1 MGLSIDC
8 LDKDLLVLV
17 LQWVQQLTREV
28 DANEVDAHVLCFR
41 AVSKLW
47 RSTVAEPNA
56 LLNTFSQKERAKR
69 IFLRDD
75 PLHALMWAR
84 VLGHG
89 CTDLSVYCSKNAA
102 LIPARTQTR
111 AIRLDDSLARACLVR
126 CVNLKSLTITSN
138 LQLSPAR
145 MLNLLNGAVPQ
156 LTSLK
161 ITPYSDTVSSDTVS
175 VDKSFCLQLATI
187 FPRLECFQCTVRA
200 PNQEYEY
207 EFEHLPISWYE
218 AFPNLTHIRDV
229 GLTAIQDILTT
240 LTQCPRL
247 RHLDNLALKDES
259 FQFEDHNCSVL
270 GQIQKVGMDDTSSPM
285 NIASTFLQRCH
296 NLTDLS
302 LWNMVPEGGSIGQ
315 LIRTL
320 ASTSKLTSLDLGGYD
335 NESFGDMDIIL
346 ICEAQPSLT
355 SLDVNGSDNITDAA
369 LTAMHKLHHLET
381 LKLCYCVNN
390 LSALALG
397 ALVRENLRL
406 RNISIT
412 RGAEWED
419 QPDVFDRDI
428 QPGSDALRAID
439 ELLHERGGKLD
450 DGESRY
456 SGCGTM

>member
-1 MGLSIDC
+1 
-8 LDKDLLVLV
+8 
-17 LQWVQQLTREV
+17 
-28 DANEVDAHVLCFR
+28 
-41 AVSKLW
+41 
-47 RSTVAEPNA
+47 
-56 LLNTFSQKERAKR
+56 
-69 IFLRDD
+69 
-75 PLHALMWAR
+75 
-84 VLGHG
+84 
-89 CTDLSVYCSKNAA
+89 
-102 LIPARTQTR
+102 
-111 AIRLDDSLARACLVR
+111 
-126 CVNLKSLTITSN
+126 
-138 LQLSPAR
+138 
-145 MLNLLNGAVPQ
+145 
-156 LTSLK
+156 
-161 ITPYSDTVSSDTVS
+161 
-175 VDKSFCLQLATI
+175 
-187 FPRLECFQCTVRA
+187 
-200 PNQEYEY
+200 
-207 EFEHLPISWYE
+207 
-218 AFPNLTHIRDV
+218 
-229 GLTAIQDILTT
+229 
-240 LTQCPRL
+240 
-247 RHLDNLALKDES
+247 
-259 FQFEDHNCSVL
+259 
-270 GQIQKVGMDDTSSPM
+270 
-285 NIASTFLQRCH
+285 
-296 NLTDLS
+296 
-302 LWNMVPEGGSIGQ
+302 MVPEGGSIGQ